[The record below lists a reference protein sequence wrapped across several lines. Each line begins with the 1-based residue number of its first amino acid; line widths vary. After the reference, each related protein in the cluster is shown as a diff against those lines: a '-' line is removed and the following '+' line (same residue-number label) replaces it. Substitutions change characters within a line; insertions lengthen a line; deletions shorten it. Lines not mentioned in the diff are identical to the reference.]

1 MLKKRTERLE
11 RQIKVTFFHVVLE
24 MRGCSIITSI
34 THEGLTWPSSH
45 LLFTNVSHMGYV
57 FPDSSKKIKYVLAEF
72 NEGGSLKQYGPHEVR
87 TFSFQ
92 AFKNPKF

>member
-1 MLKKRTERLE
+1 
-11 RQIKVTFFHVVLE
+11 
-24 MRGCSIITSI
+24 
-34 THEGLTWPSSH
+34 
-45 LLFTNVSHMGYV
+45 MGYV

-92 AFKNPKF
+92 AFKNPMF